1 MQNILFFFEITDAE
15 HSRQNHAPYKL
26 LGDTPRVAARIFKQ
40 NFKVKCE
47 SSDTKDIT
55 WQYSFL
61 NSLYMKASYFV
72 ESESF

>member
-1 MQNILFFFEITDAE
+1 MT
-15 HSRQNHAPYKL
+15 L
-26 LGDTPRVAARIFKQ
+26 LYTNMREFFKQ

-55 WQYSFL
+55 WQYLFV
-61 NSLYMKASYFV
+61 NSLYMKACYFV

>member
-1 MQNILFFFEITDAE
+1 M
-15 HSRQNHAPYKL
+15 SRWDEVSVLDYVLSTVGRL
-26 LGDTPRVAARIFKQ
+26 LPPFIGRALLQEFFKQ

-55 WQYSFL
+55 WQYSFV
-61 NSLYMKASYFV
+61 NSLYMKACCFV

>member
-1 MQNILFFFEITDAE
+1 VIPRA
-15 HSRQNHAPYKL
+15 L
-26 LGDTPRVAARIFKQ
+26 LREFFKQ

-55 WQYSFL
+55 WQYSFV
-61 NSLYMKASYFV
+61 NSLYMKACYFV